1 MVRRFHRSIFTMV
14 MEMKEMAFFNMG
26 EDSCGLTKVE
36 NRLKENKENLFSLGN
51 RRTWN
56 KI

>member
-26 EDSCGLTKVE
+26 EDSCGLCKVAH
-36 NRLKENKENLFSLGN
+36 LVLFQGGE
-51 RRTWN
+51 
-56 KI
+56 